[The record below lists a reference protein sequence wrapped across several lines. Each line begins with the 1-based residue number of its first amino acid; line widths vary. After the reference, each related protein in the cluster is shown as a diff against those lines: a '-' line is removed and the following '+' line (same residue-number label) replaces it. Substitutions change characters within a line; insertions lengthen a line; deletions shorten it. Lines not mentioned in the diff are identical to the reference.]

1 MNAEHPLARPADE
14 TLQELAQASGSKQ
27 LGDLTASTLLG
38 ERAALLGLPRP
49 FGGKSCSGAS
59 RLLSCDDGC
68 IAVSLP
74 RESDWELLPAW
85 LEADQVDC
93 WLGVQESLRTRS
105 MDRMLDRGR
114 LLGLAVSD
122 ASAPPGV
129 TSLGPLKAVNNHAQ
143 ARARRP
149 VVVDLSVLWAGPLCA
164 QLLGLAGA
172 HVIKV
177 ESTTRP
183 DGARLGNQ
191 HFYGLLNQG
200 KRSVALNFDDPNQ
213 ARVLHRLLEG
223 ADIVIESSRP
233 RALKQLGVCPDE
245 LVNRREGL
253 AWVSIT
259 GYGREEPEANWI
271 AFGDDAGAA
280 AGLSYLMK
288 MATGNYEFAGDA
300 IADPLTGIEA
310 AWRAW
315 NAWRGGRSKL
325 ISLAMKDVVGWYLSR
340 LGEGSQFIEKFA
352 GWWCAKPATVP
363 TRPIT
368 GRVEPLGA
376 CTMDVIQEFN
386 LC

>member
-1 MNAEHPLARPADE
+1 MNTEHPLARPADE
-14 TLQELAQASGSKQ
+14 TLRELAQASGSKR
-27 LGDLTASTLLG
+27 LRDLSASTLLG

-49 FGGKSCSGAS
+49 FGGKSSSGAS
-59 RLLSCDDGC
+59 RLLPCNDGC

-85 LEADQVDC
+85 LESNQVEC
-93 WLGVQESLRTRS
+93 WLGVEKSLQTQS
-105 MDRMLDRGR
+105 IDRLVDRGR
-114 LLGLAVSD
+114 LFGLAVSD

-129 TSLGPLKAVNNHAQ
+129 TGLKPIKGVDNHA
-143 ARARRP
+143 RP
-149 VVVDLSVLWAGPLCA
+149 WRPLVVDLSVLWAGPLCA
-164 QLLGLAGA
+164 QLIGLAGA

-200 KRSVALNFDDPNQ
+200 KRSVALNFDDPDDV
-213 ARVLHRLLEG
+213 RILYRLLNR

-233 RALKQLGVCPDE
+233 RALNQLGVCPNE

-253 AWVSIT
+253 VWVSIT
-259 GYGREEPEANWI
+259 GHGREEPEANWI

-315 NAWRGGRSKL
+315 NAWRCGRSEL
-325 ISLAMKDVVGWYLSR
+325 VSLAMKDVVGWYLSR
-340 LGEGSQFIEKFA
+340 LGEEPQLIEKFA
-352 GWWCAKPATVP
+352 GWWCGKPARVP
-363 TRPIT
+363 IRPIT
-368 GRVEPLGA
+368 VRVEPFGA
-376 CTMDVIQEFN
+376 STASVIREFN
-386 LC
+386 PC

>member
-49 FGGKSCSGAS
+49 FGGRSCSGAS
-59 RLLSCDDGC
+59 RLLSSDDGC

-85 LEADQVDC
+85 LESEQIDS
-93 WLGVQESLRTRS
+93 WLGVRKSVETQSIERLV
-105 MDRMLDRGR
+105 DRGR
-114 LLGLAVSD
+114 LLGLAISD
-122 ASAPPGV
+122 ASAPPGA
-129 TSLGPLKAVNNHAQ
+129 TSLRPLNRTNGD

-149 VVVDLSVLWAGPLCA
+149 LVVDLSALWAGPLCA
-164 QLLGLAGA
+164 QLLWLAGA

-191 HFYGLLNQG
+191 QFYGLLNQG

-233 RALKQLGVCPDE
+233 RALNQLGVCPDE

-253 AWVSIT
+253 VWVSIT
-259 GYGREEPEANWI
+259 GYGREEREANWI

-315 NAWRGGRSKL
+315 NAWLDGRSEL

-340 LGEGSQFIEKFA
+340 LGEESQLIEMFA
-352 GWWCAKPATVP
+352 DWWCGKPATVP
-363 TRPIT
+363 VRPIS
-368 GRVEPLGA
+368 GRIEPLGTSTA
-376 CTMDVIQEFN
+376 SVIQEFN

>member
-49 FGGKSCSGAS
+49 FGGRSCSGAS

-85 LEADQVDC
+85 LESEQIDS
-93 WLGVQESLRTRS
+93 WLGVRKSVETQSIERLV
-105 MDRMLDRGR
+105 DRGR
-114 LLGLAVSD
+114 LLGLAISD
-122 ASAPPGV
+122 ASAPPGA
-129 TSLGPLKAVNNHAQ
+129 TSLRPLNRTNGD

-149 VVVDLSVLWAGPLCA
+149 LVVDLSALWAGPLCA
-164 QLLGLAGA
+164 QLLWLAGA

-191 HFYGLLNQG
+191 QFYGLLNQG

-233 RALKQLGVCPDE
+233 RALNQLGVCPDE

-253 AWVSIT
+253 IWVSIT
-259 GYGREEPEANWI
+259 GYGREGTRGQLDCLRGRCGCCRRTLISYEPGNRETMNLPVMPLPTRSLASRPLGGLGTRGSMEEAN
-271 AFGDDAGAA
+271 
-280 AGLSYLMK
+280 SS
-288 MATGNYEFAGDA
+288 
-300 IADPLTGIEA
+300 
-310 AWRAW
+310 
-315 NAWRGGRSKL
+315 RSL
-325 ISLAMKDVVGWYLSR
+325 
-340 LGEGSQFIEKFA
+340 
-352 GWWCAKPATVP
+352 
-363 TRPIT
+363 
-368 GRVEPLGA
+368 
-376 CTMDVIQEFN
+376 
-386 LC
+386 